1 MVILDEYRHVTRFAQ
16 NSVSTFKNS
25 DWPNEKFFRALIMI
39 LDEYRHVTRFAQKGV
54 PTFKDSDW
62 PKAKVF
68 SDLSSDFEWV

>member
-39 LDEYRHVTRFAQKGV
+39 LDEYRHVTRFAQNGV
-54 PTFKDSDW
+54 PTF
-62 PKAKVF
+62 
-68 SDLSSDFEWV
+68 